1 VTALSFIFDSL
12 QIFLE
17 LSKEQELGDFD
28 EELDPSVK
36 WKLLSQEE
44 P

>member
-1 VTALSFIFDSL
+1 MTSFLLSCPS
-12 QIFLE
+12 QVFLE
-17 LSKEQELGDFD
+17 LSKEQELDDFD

-36 WKLLSQEE
+36 WKLLPQED